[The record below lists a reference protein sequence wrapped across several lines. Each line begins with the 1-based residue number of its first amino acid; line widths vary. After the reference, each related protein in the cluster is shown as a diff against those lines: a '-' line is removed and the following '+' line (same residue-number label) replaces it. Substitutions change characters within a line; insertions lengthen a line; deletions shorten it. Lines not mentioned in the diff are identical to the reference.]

1 MTLPIWHALVVQFSS
16 VQSLSRV
23 QLFVLVQGGLR
34 IPVNKSNK
42 EQQQ

>member
-1 MTLPIWHALVVQFSS
+1 MKKSHRQKWNSDYDS
-16 VQSLSRV
+16 
-23 QLFVLVQGGLR
+23 FVLVQGGLR